1 MGLQSAFYIVDK
13 MATKPVV
20 FVIGA
25 SGLIGS
31 ATVQALAAKYTEKVE
46 VRAGVRNP
54 DKADRLKGVSDI
66 TIFQATM
73 GDREGLKKTLKGV
86 DSLFIVTPGAENCDE
101 LAISTAEVAKEVG
114 VKFIMIVSLHITLSG
129 DVTNAILPE
138 TILGAPYAAV
148 EEAVAKLGVP
158 FTILRLPDFTDNLW
172 QQKRSIVGQG
182 VIHAGRSPE
191 RPAPSI
197 VVEDAGKAAAA
208 ILVDPS
214 KHAGKTYCL
223 VSDCFSQ
230 NDVVQAFSEVL
241 GKELKYNQLSIENL
255 KQMLSAAKLPQR
267 IADGLVE
274 LAKLA
279 ENSTT
284 TLGKEAITPDYEMIT
299 GEKPTTLRAWVEKNA
314 PGFQ

>member
-1 MGLQSAFYIVDK
+1 

-31 ATVQALAAKYTEKVE
+31 ATVQALASKYTEKVE
-46 VRAGVRNP
+46 IRAGVRNP
-54 DKADRLKGVSDI
+54 DKADRLKGVEGVNI
-66 TIFQATM
+66 TQATM
-73 GDREGLKKTLKGV
+73 GDRESLKETLKGV
-86 DSLFIVTPGAENCDE
+86 DSLFIVTPGAENCDQ

-114 VKFIMIVSLHITLSG
+114 VKYIMIVSLHITLAK
-129 DVTNAILPE
+129 DITNDMLAE

-148 EEAVAKLGVP
+148 EKAIANLGVP
-158 FTILRLPDFTDNLW
+158 FTILRLPNFTDNLW
-172 QQKRSIVGQG
+172 QQKHSIIGQG
-182 VIHAGRSPE
+182 TIHSSSNPGK
-191 RPAPSI
+191 PAPSI

-214 KHAGKTYCL
+214 KHAGKTYSL
-223 VSDCFSQ
+223 VSDCFSYD
-230 NDVVQAFSEVL
+230 DVVRIFSEVL

-255 KQMLSAAKLPQR
+255 KQMLIAAKLPQR

-279 ENSTT
+279 KSSTT
-284 TLGKEAITPDYEMIT
+284 TLGKEAITPDYEMIM

>member
-1 MGLQSAFYIVDK
+1 
-13 MATKPVV
+13 MAAKPIV

-31 ATVQALAAKYTEKVE
+31 ATVHALAAKHAEQVE
-46 VRAGVRNP
+46 IRAGVRNP
-54 DKADRLKGVSDI
+54 DKADRLKGINGI
-66 TIFQATM
+66 TVTQATM
-73 GDREGLKKTLKGV
+73 GDREGLKDTLKGV
-86 DSLFIVTPGAENCDE
+86 DSLFIVTPGAENCDQ
-101 LAISTAEVAKEVG
+101 LAISTADVAKEVG
-114 VKFIMIVSLHITLSG
+114 VKFIMIVSLHITLAE
-129 DVTNAILPE
+129 DITDANLAE

-182 VIHAGRSPE
+182 VIHGGRNPE
-191 RPAPSI
+191 KPAPSI

-208 ILVDPS
+208 ILADPS

-230 NDVVQAFSEVL
+230 NDVVRVFSEVL
-241 GKELKYNQLSIENL
+241 GKEIKYNQLSIENL
-255 KQMLSAAKLPQR
+255 KQMLSAAKLPQK

-279 ENSTT
+279 ESSTT

-299 GEKPTTLRAWVEKNA
+299 GEKSTTLKAWIEKNA